1 MPPDGREAVITG
13 IGLVSCLGEGPD
25 AHWSGLAAASP
36 VVDEKKFAP
45 YTVHPMAAIDFDR
58 QIPKK
63 SDQRQ
68 MEPFQRIGTYAAG
81 LALDSAGA
89 KADAELLARMDMIV
103 AAGGGERDIAVD
115 EAIVTGLISAADPD
129 TFLNTRL
136 MSDLRPTLSLAQL
149 PNLLAGNISIVHGV
163 TGSSRTFMGEE
174 SSGVDALRIT
184 LARIAAGQSDIT
196 LVGGAHNGE
205 RMDLQMLY
213 EFNRLSLKGGHRSV
227 WQRGPEGGLILGSM
241 GAFLVIESRDHAK
254 KRGARPI
261 ARLTQVL
268 SERSKRRPGDIIATL
283 EQMWAKLTSSLA
295 AQSLAILSGVTGTEP
310 ATAEERTF
318 LAAHA
323 DIPVRAAGTVLGHGF
338 DSQFPMNIA
347 LAALAIDR
355 GKLFPAADASGVERP
370 MQDALRQVVVTS
382 IGHWRGEGM
391 ALVDAA

>member
-1 MPPDGREAVITG
+1 MPPDSREALITG
-13 IGLVSCLGEGPD
+13 IGLISCLGEGPE
-25 AHWSGLAAASP
+25 AHWNGLSAASP

-81 LALDSAGA
+81 LALDSAGV

-115 EAIVTGLISAADPD
+115 EAITTGLVSAKDPD

-184 LARIAAGQSDIT
+184 LARIAARQSDIT

-213 EFNRLSLKGGHRSV
+213 EFNRLSLKGGHRPV
-227 WQRGPEGGLILGSM
+227 WQRGPEGGFILASM
-241 GAFLVIESRDHAK
+241 GAFLVVESREHAER
-254 KRGARPI
+254 RGARPI
-261 ARLTQVL
+261 ARLTRVL
-268 SERSKRRPGDIIATL
+268 SQRSKRQPGDITAIL
-283 EQMWAKLTSSLA
+283 EQMWAELASSLTA
-295 AQSLAILSGVTGTEP
+295 RGLAILSGATGTEP
-310 ATAEERTF
+310 ATSEERTF

-323 DIPVRAAGTVLGHGF
+323 DVPVRATGTVLGHGS
-338 DSQFPMNIA
+338 DAQFPMNIA
-347 LAALAIDR
+347 LAALAIDH
-355 GKLFPAADASGVERP
+355 GKLFPPADASGVERP
-370 MQDALRQVVVTS
+370 MQDALKQVVVTS
-382 IGHWRGEGM
+382 VGHWRGEGM
-391 ALVDAA
+391 ALVDTV